1 MNAVRI
7 TKIFSFEA
15 AHALKDYDGPCKNI
29 HGHSYKLWVTVS
41 GRVNRE
47 TGILIDFGFLKNII
61 YDNII
66 SAFDHRLLLH
76 AEDEMVKNNIGILT
90 QNLMVLPFNPSS
102 ENLSIHFAELI
113 TNALPENVKLHHLKL
128 YETET
133 SFTEWYEND
142 NS

>member
-66 SAFDHRLLLH
+66 S
-76 AEDEMVKNNIGILT
+76 T